1 MKSTARHERYKNVT
15 PIGAMAFCN
24 TFGIAIFEPDD
35 IDQWKDNCDLIAA
48 WSNGEGYTNYHK
60 HKIHYTESGR
70 SYIRKGSL
78 RIYLDEIFRVCRE
91 VWGYDSK

>member
-1 MKSTARHERYKNVT
+1 MKNTARYERYKNIE

-24 TFGIAIFEPDD
+24 TFGIVIFEPDD

-48 WSNGEGYTNYHK
+48 WSSEEGYHNYHK

-70 SYIRKGSL
+70 GYIRKGSL

-91 VWGYDSK
+91 V

>member
-1 MKSTARHERYKNVT
+1 MKGAKHIMKNTARHERYKNIQ

-24 TFGIAIFEPDD
+24 TFGIVIFEPDD

-48 WSNGEGYTNYHK
+48 WSSGESYTNYHK

-70 SYIRKGSL
+70 GYIRKGSL
-78 RIYLDEIFRVCRE
+78 RIYLDEIVMIA
-91 VWGYDSK
+91 